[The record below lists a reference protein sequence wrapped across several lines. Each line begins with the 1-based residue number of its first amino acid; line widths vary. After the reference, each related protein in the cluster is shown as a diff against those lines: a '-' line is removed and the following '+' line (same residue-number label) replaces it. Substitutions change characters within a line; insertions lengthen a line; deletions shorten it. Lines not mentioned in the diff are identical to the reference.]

1 MRTGNRERDGR
12 QTAFAVLSALLAWAD
27 FDAAT
32 LWWVARAASHLART
46 GGRPVF
52 GEALD
57 LLDAMRQARQDPP
70 TAPSRWPDPSERLN

>member
-1 MRTGNRERDGR
+1 MRTGNREPDRR
-12 QTAFAVLSALLAWAD
+12 PTAVAVLSALLAWAD

-32 LWWVARAASHLART
+32 LWWVARAASHLSRA

-57 LLDAMRQARQDPP
+57 LLDAMRQARGEEPADPGRRP
-70 TAPSRWPDPSERLN
+70 APSERLN